1 MNAVAHI
8 DYLLEFIQDLLGISL
23 LLWEYGPDP
32 VQYFQSTPRLHEL
45 FLGVLQTHLQ
55 EVAELLVD
63 GLDDLGIV
71 ILKRDNFFRLP
82 NFLAEPGV
90 VGAFFVPDGF
100 VGPSVD
106 HREPLHEE
114 DAQVF

>member
-8 DYLLEFIQDLLGISL
+8 DYLLEFIQDLLGISF

-32 VQYFQSTPRLHEL
+32 VQYFQSTPRLHKL
-45 FLGVLQTHLQ
+45 FLRVLQTHLQ

-63 GLDDLGIV
+63 GLDDLSIV

-82 NFLAEPGV
+82 NFLAEAGV

-100 VGPSVD
+100 VSPSVD